1 MSAQL
6 SAIARRRAA
15 LVALADAQRREV
27 GRSLRPWQ
35 TPLAFVDRGI
45 ALARRV
51 HAHPLTLA
59 IGVLLLFRLGRGR
72 WSVWAGRLWT
82 GWQIW
87 QSLQERQSRQ
97 RD

>member
-1 MSAQL
+1 MSTPL
-6 SAIARRRAA
+6 TAIVRRRAA
-15 LVALADAQRREV
+15 LVAQAAAQRSEI
-27 GRSLRPWQ
+27 GRHLRPWLA
-35 TPLAFVDRGI
+35 PLAVVDRGL

-82 GWQIW
+82 GWQIY
-87 QSLQERQSRQ
+87 QSLQDRQSRQ